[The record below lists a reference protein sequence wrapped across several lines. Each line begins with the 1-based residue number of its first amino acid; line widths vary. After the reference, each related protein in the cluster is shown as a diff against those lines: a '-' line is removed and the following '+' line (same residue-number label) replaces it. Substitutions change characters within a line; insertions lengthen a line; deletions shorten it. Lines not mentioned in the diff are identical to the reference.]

1 MQTQSNIQFGSGVLT
16 FTPNAGNTAANP
28 TPIRLKV
35 LQEASI
41 EFKGDL
47 KKLFGQGQFSVAT
60 ARGKIDVTGKAKV
73 GCMDQNDIN
82 QIYWGQT
89 VTSGGNY
96 PYDETHVP
104 AASITPTQGSGLL
117 VFIDQGVINGSTG
130 LSMLKVPSTPAIGQY
145 SFTPATSTPTAA
157 TYVFNAG
164 ETAAT
169 VIISFLATSTT
180 GSSLTITNQ
189 LMGFAPVS
197 QALLWNKF
205 RGELDLLQ
213 LNAVTLGMLSKP
225 TKQEDFWVSDLD
237 FSCNCDASGTLGIFY
252 NS

>member
-1 MQTQSNIQFGSGVLT
+1 H
-16 FTPNAGNTAANP
+16 
-28 TPIRLKV
+28 
-35 LQEASI
+35 I

-47 KKLFGQGQFSVAT
+47 KKLFGQGQFAVAT

-73 GCMDQNDIN
+73 GAMDQNDIN
-82 QIYWGQT
+82 QIYWGQSQ
-89 VTSGGNY
+89 TSGGNF
-96 PYDETHVP
+96 PYDEIHPP
-104 AASITPTQGSGLL
+104 AVSVTPTQGSGLL

-130 LSMLKVPSTPAIGQY
+130 LSMLRVPSAPAVGQY
-145 SFTPATSTPTAA
+145 SFTAATTGGSPTAA
-157 TYVFNAG
+157 VYAFNAA
-164 ETAAT
+164 ETAIT
-169 VIISFLATSTT
+169 VALSFLATSAT
-180 GSSLTITNQ
+180 GTSLTITNQ
-189 LMGFAPVS
+189 LMGYAPVS

-225 TKQEDFWVSDLD
+225 TKQEDFWVADLD